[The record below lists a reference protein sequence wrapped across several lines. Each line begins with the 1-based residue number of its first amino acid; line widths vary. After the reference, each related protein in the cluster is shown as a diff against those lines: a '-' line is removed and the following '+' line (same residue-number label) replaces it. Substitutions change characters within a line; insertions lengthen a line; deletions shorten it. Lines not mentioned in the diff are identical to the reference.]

1 MSGSRTLS
9 GRTEASDLPPRESPP
24 LPVASAPSASVSHF
38 SAPLALCPDTLLRSW
53 PTSSATE
60 NFSFPFSSAAPPRV
74 AFVSYVIPLSSSAPV
89 GTADDVIASFQSD
102 CTTSMPRPPRA
113 TRRFERLACDPGPQR
128 KRRLRSALVSSSV
141 PPSLELELESVLS
154 SSSCRR
160 LRSDPSRQNGCSC
173 SESVSS

>member
-1 MSGSRTLS
+1 MPSAGPRCVSAARTCHCRLHPPCPHHP
-9 GRTEASDLPPRESPP
+9 RRLALPPEP
-24 LPVASAPSASVSHF
+24 
-38 SAPLALCPDTLLRSW
+38 W
-53 PTSSATE
+53 PRVRPTVFATDKRTSL
-60 NFSFPFSSAAPPRV
+60 SFPFSSAAPPRV